1 MTSYEEALKEA
12 SEKSDHGKRVIE
24 LEPAIKEA
32 LANTSPEYPFL
43 EIGNRDGGSAILTMW
58 YIANENKN
66 RAFETCD
73 TAEQSKN
80 IAEWVQKLNINY
92 LGHNKKTQFDFV
104 RQNERFYG
112 FIYLDANHKYEE
124 VKEDLSILKEF
135 VCKGAIIAIDDVEG
149 WPELPHIEGLE
160 MVEYQ
165 VDEGEKR
172 GEHGHHF
179 ISYRKL

>member
-1 MTSYEEALKEA
+1 MISYEDILKEA

-24 LEPAIKEA
+24 LEPALKDA
-32 LANTSPEYPFL
+32 LANTSPEYSCL

-92 LGHNKKTQFDFV
+92 LGHNQKPQYDFV
-104 RQNERFYG
+104 RHNERVYG
-112 FIYLDANHKYEE
+112 FIYLDAEHGYEPI
-124 VKEDLSILKEF
+124 KADLNILKEF
-135 VCKGAIIAIDDVEG
+135 VCKGAIIAVDDVEG
-149 WPELPHIEGLE
+149 WPDLPAIDGLE
-160 MVEYQ
+160 MVEFQ
-165 VDEGEKR
+165 TDEGEKK
-172 GEHGHHF
+172 GLYGHHC
-179 ISYRKL
+179 IAYRKL